1 MARRLLVPEI
11 GLPDTRRGRRWLA
24 IFRVVADHGGSQ
36 EQGEAAAWSLLA
48 VLDACA
54 RRTPEARHAAA
65 VDEIRRALGG
75 DARAVDELATA
86 VERAHRQT
94 R

>member
-1 MARRLLVPEI
+1 VTRRLLVPEI

-54 RRTPEARHAAA
+54 RWSAARRRGAV
-65 VDEIRRALGG
+65 VDEIRRTLGG
-75 DARAVDELATA
+75 DSRAVDDLATA
-86 VERAHRQT
+86 VERAHRET